1 MSKEEKYKSLTKL
14 LLNRLIITEREVT
27 DMLETFEKVD
37 SSIRI
42 FTEMDAIVPIIEIID
57 ILGVSEDK
65 EEDIFSNMSE
75 MINIKNNNQLNKTI
89 DEFLEKNI

>member
-89 DEFLEKNI
+89 DEF

>member
-14 LLNRLIITEREVT
+14 LLNRLIITEREVS

-65 EEDIFSNMSE
+65 EEDIFNNMSE

>member
-1 MSKEEKYKSLTKL
+1 MSKEKKYKSLTKL